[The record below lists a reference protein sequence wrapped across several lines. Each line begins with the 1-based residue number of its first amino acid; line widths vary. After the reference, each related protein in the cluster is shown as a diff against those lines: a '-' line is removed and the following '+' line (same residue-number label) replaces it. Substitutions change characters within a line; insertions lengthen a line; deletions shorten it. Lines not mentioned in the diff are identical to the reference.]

1 MEAAMGTLGSQSP
14 LSFSSSLCNAK
25 ASCGWPVYNVKKV
38 EGSQRLDVV
47 CHGMLAPRKFVRKK
61 REEEVF
67 KDADD
72 EAKQKSWRKMMSEI
86 EESGSAVSSILKTQR
101 NTTGALPRDTV
112 LGTLVRFKQLK
123 KWDLVSEILEWLR
136 TQHWW
141 DFSEMDFLM
150 LVTAYGKLGD
160 FSKAERV
167 LKYMNKKG
175 YRPTVISQTALMEAY
190 GRAKQYRKAE
200 AVFHKMQTSG
210 PEPSPITYQIIL
222 KSLVEGDKYKEAE
235 AIFEDLLNEKRA
247 SFKPDQKMFHM
258 MIYMYKKAGDYTQ
271 ARKLFAQMPERGIPQ
286 STVTFN
292 SLMSFEAD
300 YKEVSS
306 IYDQMQRAGLKP
318 DVVSYSL
325 LIKAYGKARREDE
338 ALAVFE
344 EMLDAGI
351 RPTRKSYNILLDA
364 FAVSGLVEE
373 ARTVFKT
380 MRRHRVEP
388 DLCSYTTM
396 LLAYVNASDMDG
408 AEKFFRRIKDDGLR
422 PNVVAYGTLMKG
434 YSKLDDVEKV
444 MRVYERMRMQGVEP
458 NQTIFTTIMDVHGR
472 NSDFGNAVIWFNEM
486 ETRGYPPD
494 KKAKNILLSLAKT
507 PEEQEEANELTGNGV
522 VQLEVKPNGMPAG
535 LGTNGAAGVHE
546 AGLTDTARHDSLNG
560 ASTSDLNGG
569 NRARSSG
576 FEDEDDDDDDYD
588 EEMDDEELDLVSF
601 KDKRELNFA
610 T

>member
-1 MEAAMGTLGSQSP
+1 MGTLGSQSP
-14 LSFSSSLCNAK
+14 LSFSSGLCNAK
-25 ASCGWPVYNVKKV
+25 VSCGSLVYNVKIK
-38 EGSQRLDVV
+38 SNRRLEVV
-47 CHGMLAPRKFVRKK
+47 CQGMFATRKFVRKK
-61 REEEVF
+61 KEEVF
-67 KDADD
+67 TDAAD
-72 EAKQKSWRKMMSEI
+72 EAKQKNWRRMMNEI
-86 EESGSAVSSILKTQR
+86 EESGSAVSILKTQR
-101 NTTGALPRDTV
+101 STKEPLPRDAV

-123 KWDLVSEILEWLR
+123 KWNLVSEILEWLR

-160 FSKAERV
+160 FSRAERV

-200 AVFHKMQTSG
+200 AVFHRMQTSG

-235 AIFEDLLNEKRA
+235 AIFEDLLSEKRTF
-247 SFKPDQKMFHM
+247 FKPDQKMFHM
-258 MIYMYKKAGDYTQ
+258 MIYMYKKSGDYAQ
-271 ARKLFAQMPERGIPQ
+271 ARKLFAQMSERGIPQ

-292 SLMSFEAD
+292 SLMSFEGD

-325 LIKAYGKARREDE
+325 LIKAYGKARREEE
-338 ALAVFE
+338 ASAVFE

-364 FAVSGLVEE
+364 FAISGLVEE
-373 ARTVFKT
+373 AQTVFKT

-408 AEKFFRRIKDDGLR
+408 AEKFFRRIKEDGLR
-422 PNVVAYGTLMKG
+422 PNVVVYGTLMKG
-434 YSKLDDVEKV
+434 YSKLDNVEKV

-507 PEEQEEANELTGNGV
+507 PEEQQEANELTGNGAI
-522 VQLEVKPNGMPAG
+522 QLEVKPSGMTSGLDKDGADEHEGGRTDAG
-535 LGTNGAAGVHE
+535 HHV
-546 AGLTDTARHDSLNG
+546 SLNG
-560 ASTSDLNGG
+560 ACTAYDLNGSNG
-569 NRARSSG
+569 AGSSH
-576 FEDEDDDDDDYD
+576 FDEEDEDEDDYEEEDDG
-588 EEMDDEELDLVSF
+588 DLNFVSF

>member
-1 MEAAMGTLGSQSP
+1 MGTLGSQSP

-25 ASCGWPVYNVKKV
+25 VSCGLLVYNVKIK
-38 EGSQRLDVV
+38 SNRRLEVV
-47 CHGMLAPRKFVRKK
+47 CQGMLAPRKFVRKK
-61 REEEVF
+61 REEVF
-67 KDADD
+67 KDAAD
-72 EAKQKSWRKMMSEI
+72 EAKQKNWRKMMSEI
-86 EESGSAVSSILKTQR
+86 EESGSAVSILKTQR
-101 NTTGALPRDTV
+101 NTKEPLPRDAV

-123 KWDLVSEILEWLR
+123 RWNLVSEILQWLR

-175 YRPTVISQTALMEAY
+175 YRQTVISQTALMEAY
-190 GRAKQYRKAE
+190 GRAKQYEKAE
-200 AVFHKMQTSG
+200 AVFHKMQASG

-286 STVTFN
+286 SAVTFN

-344 EMLDAGI
+344 EMLDAGV

-364 FAVSGLVEE
+364 FAISGLVEE
-373 ARTVFKT
+373 AQTVFKT

-408 AEKFFRRIKDDGLR
+408 AEKFFRRLKEDGLR
-422 PNVVAYGTLMKG
+422 PNVVVYGTLMKG
-434 YSKLDDVEKV
+434 YSKLDDVDKV
-444 MRVYERMRMQGVEP
+444 MRVYERMRVQGVEP

-507 PEEQEEANELTGNGV
+507 PEEQQEANELTGNGAI
-522 VQLEVKPNGMPAG
+522 QLEVKPNGMISG
-535 LGTNGAAGVHE
+535 LGVDSADLHE
-546 AGLTDTARHDSLNG
+546 GGLTDTGHHHSLNG
-560 ASTSDLNGG
+560 ASTTNVLNGSNG
-569 NRARSSG
+569 TGSSS
-576 FEDEDDDDDDYD
+576 FDDEDNEDDDDDDDY
-588 EEMDDEELDLVSF
+588 EEDDDDNLNFVSF